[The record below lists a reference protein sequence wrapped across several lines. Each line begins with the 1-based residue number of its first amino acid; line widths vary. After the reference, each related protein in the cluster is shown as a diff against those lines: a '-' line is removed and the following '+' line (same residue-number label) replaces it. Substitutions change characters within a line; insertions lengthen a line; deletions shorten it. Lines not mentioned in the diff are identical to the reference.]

1 MISATVSGESQQ
13 LREPEPPRLVKPV
26 ANHLKAPAVIGH
38 YLGGLIAMK
47 LAIDH
52 PADVARLMIVDSL
65 PFAGLAGPQAT
76 AA

>member
-1 MISATVSGESQQ
+1 
-13 LREPEPPRLVKPV
+13 VKPV